1 MKKEVRILYF
11 YQYFSTSSGSWGTRV
26 HEFTRDWVKNENV
39 NVKVVTSLYY
49 KSDLVKKGLLNR
61 EVIDGVEVD
70 VLGITVNNKDGF
82 IKRIWSFFAYSF
94 FSSFYALFG
103 RYDVAIASS
112 GPITV
117 GLPGLI
123 AKHVRRKKMV
133 FEVRDLWP
141 QGAIELGIIKNPLL
155 IKVANWLERFC
166 YKSADLVIC
175 LSPGMKDEILG
186 KVKNTKVVSVCNAA
200 NIELFS
206 QVVMVDLSRFNLKP
220 RKYAIYSGNIGK
232 VNNVEWMVDAAK
244 ELTRIGSEMKIV
256 FIGDGQLSS
265 RVKER
270 KEKEKIENLVLI
282 PLMPK
287 SELVGFVQNAAVSLV
302 PLANTPVLTTSS
314 PNKFFESFAAGVPVI
329 ITTQGWMRDF
339 VELQN
344 AGDYCN
350 PESSNDLAG
359 MLSNYQPLK
368 SADFYIEIAM
378 KNFDKTML
386 AKLFLDEV
394 LQLD

>member
-1 MKKEVRILYF
+1 
-11 YQYFSTSSGSWGTRV
+11 
-26 HEFTRDWVKNENV
+26 
-39 NVKVVTSLYY
+39 
-49 KSDLVKKGLLNR
+49 
-61 EVIDGVEVD
+61 
-70 VLGITVNNKDGF
+70 
-82 IKRIWSFFAYSF
+82 
-94 FSSFYALFG
+94 
-103 RYDVAIASS
+103 
-112 GPITV
+112 
-117 GLPGLI
+117 
-123 AKHVRRKKMV
+123 
-133 FEVRDLWP
+133 
-141 QGAIELGIIKNPLL
+141 
-155 IKVANWLERFC
+155 
-166 YKSADLVIC
+166 
-175 LSPGMKDEILG
+175 MKDEILG

-256 FIGDGQLSS
+256 FIGDGQLSA

-378 KNFDKTML
+378 KNFDKSML